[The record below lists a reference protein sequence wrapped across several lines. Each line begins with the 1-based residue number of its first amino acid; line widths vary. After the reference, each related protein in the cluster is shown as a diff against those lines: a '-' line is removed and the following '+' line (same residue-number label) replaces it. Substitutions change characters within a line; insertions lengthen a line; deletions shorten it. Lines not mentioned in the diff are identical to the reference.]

1 MPWGGIH
8 QTFSV
13 TLASALELGCL
24 EVLASAGN
32 GRAESMGKDERVTK
46 TADNQEC
53 CRACILE
60 RFQGSMTSRVLRIIQ
75 RPQGREEAV

>member
-1 MPWGGIH
+1 MEVMPWGGIH

-13 TLASALELGCL
+13 TLAPALELGCL

-32 GRAESMGKDERVTK
+32 GRAESMGKDERVIK

-53 CRACILE
+53 CSACILE
-60 RFQGSMTSRVLRIIQ
+60 RSQGPMTS
-75 RPQGREEAV
+75 

>member
-13 TLASALELGCL
+13 TLASALELRCL
-24 EVLASAGN
+24 EVLASAG
-32 GRAESMGKDERVTK
+32 RAELMGKDERVIK

-60 RFQGSMTSRVLRIIQ
+60 RFQGPMTSRVLRIIQ
-75 RPQGREEAV
+75 RPQGWEEAV